1 MQMTLLE
8 KVSTEAK
15 PFLKWAGGKSQLLE
29 EFNKRLPEKILKS
42 KKIDN
47 YIEPFVGGG
56 AMFFF
61 LRKNYDI
68 KKSVLFDVNKELIIR
83 LYSHSE

>member
-1 MQMTLLE
+1 MNPLDE
-8 KVSTEAK
+8 VSIEAK
-15 PFLKWAGGKSQLLE
+15 PFLKWAGGKNQLLM
-29 EFNKRLPEKILKS
+29 EFNRILPTKIFEN

-61 LRKNYDI
+61 LKSNYDI
-68 KKSVLFDVNKELIIR
+68 KKSVLIDVNQELLFRIIIKN
-83 LYSHSE
+83 